1 MSSVITAQVP
11 SQRQPFLLP
20 LSRWGDVGL
29 ASVWTL
35 MAAAGVATT
44 LGDATDVGW
53 LTTTHQAVSTMIL
66 ILSAVLFAVRRPA
79 LTKSATWRSR
89 IAAIVGTWMMPLLI
103 LLPLTRTA
111 GAVLTLSTIG
121 LIATQI
127 IAFWALFTLRRSFS
141 VFPEAR
147 ALIRTGPYALV
158 RHPLYA
164 IYFAMYAMFLL
175 PRLSILALVV
185 TALGLACEI
194 WRAHEEEAILG
205 AAFSEYS
212 EYAAATP
219 RFVPR
224 LRVPQQ
230 N

>member
-1 MSSVITAQVP
+1 MNSVIIAKVP
-11 SQRQPFLLP
+11 SQRLP
-20 LSRWGDVGL
+20 LLLSMSRWGDVGL

-35 MAAAGVATT
+35 MSLAGVATT
-44 LGDATDVGW
+44 VRRAGEVGW

-79 LTKSATWRSR
+79 LSKSATWRSR
-89 IAAIVGTWMMPLLI
+89 FAAIVGTWMMPLLI

-111 GAVLTLSTIG
+111 GAILTLSTIA

-164 IYFAMYAMFLL
+164 IYFAMYTMFLL
-175 PRLSILALVV
+175 PRLSILAVV
-185 TALGLACEI
+185 ITALGLACEI
-194 WRAHEEEAILG
+194 WRAHEEEAVLG
-205 AAFSEYS
+205 AAFPEYS
-212 EYAAATP
+212 EYAATTP

-224 LRVPQQ
+224 LHLPQQ
-230 N
+230 S